1 MPVLLLAK
9 SFIRQNRWLLLAFVL
24 WPFLLGAFVW
34 APQHAAARTDVAEI
48 VQQEIFYGVAVA
60 AFLTSSAIYNEKRS
74 RRIIGVLSKAV
85 SRAEY
90 LLGLMLGSGCFAAA
104 YFIAVGVSMIWLLG
118 FSDSIPS
125 ISLKVLWQG
134 IIASLWIAS
143 LALLF
148 STFLYP
154 FIAAALAGAIGFA
167 PFALSHVNK
176 VLAPMPLLLENAGT
190 GAAAANWIVSGIT
203 LSESAL
209 FLFVAARIF
218 TLHDVTVSVE

>member
-1 MPVLLLAK
+1 MMPVLLLAK

-34 APQHAAARTDVAEI
+34 APHHAAARDDVAEI

-85 SRAEY
+85 SRSEY

-154 FIAAALAGAIGFA
+154 FIAAALAGAFNQQHRHVLYIIVRCSCR
-167 PFALSHVNK
+167 SHRDQPADRRSRPGSFIR
-176 VLAPMPLLLENAGT
+176 LYSRLGPRP
-190 GAAAANWIVSGIT
+190 
-203 LSESAL
+203 
-209 FLFVAARIF
+209 R
-218 TLHDVTVSVE
+218 